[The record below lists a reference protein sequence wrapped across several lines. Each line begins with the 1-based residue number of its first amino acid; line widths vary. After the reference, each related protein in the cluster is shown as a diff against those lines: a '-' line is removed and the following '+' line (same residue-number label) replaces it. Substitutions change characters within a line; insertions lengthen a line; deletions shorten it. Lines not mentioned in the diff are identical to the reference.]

1 MNNRR
6 FMLKVLNGSFNNLYL
21 WMGMEADLV
30 SLMEYFDN
38 VTNIEIKLTGN
49 GYQVIFE
56 NDNDDDASYF
66 FAKFIELENY

>member
-1 MNNRR
+1 
-6 FMLKVLNGSFNNLYL
+6 MLKVLNGSFNNLYL